1 MARRFL
7 FLAAALAVL
16 ARLTVYSNGSHLAN
30 TVCMIVFGVCAAGW
44 AVAEIVS

>member
-7 FLAAALAVL
+7 FLGAALAVL
-16 ARLTVYSNGSHLAN
+16 ARITVYAHSGGVAN

-44 AVAEIVS
+44 AVSELVS

>member
-16 ARLTVYSNGSHLAN
+16 ARLTIYVHGGLAN

-44 AVAEIVS
+44 AVSEIVS